1 MTNEYPFDGVVT
13 HGYATGNEPES
24 ADIRTIQNRLSE
36 LGYYTDP
43 TGRMDA
49 DTVES
54 VKRFQSDNGIAV
66 GQLGT
71 VGPNTWRLLFEP
83 VAVPGAD

>member
-1 MTNEYPFDGVVT
+1 MANEYPFEGVVT
-13 HGYATGNEPES
+13 HGFATGNEPES
-24 ADIRTIQNRLSE
+24 NHVRDMQARLSE

-54 VKRFQSDNGIAV
+54 VKRFQSDRGIAI

-71 VGPNTWRLLFEP
+71 VGPNTWRLLFNE
-83 VAVPGAD
+83 